1 MQSSNLTGKPFM
13 NNIPKQTPE
22 IFAILSRGN
31 FISSNGS
38 RGKLFDVISHEDNYN
53 LLKAFFSHTGY
64 TLEAGHNYYYFSQP
78 EEANLIIE
86 KKLEQFAYYIDVMD
100 FFSSMDLKPTVGTRY
115 RVTQIAEECF
125 SNERL
130 KQKIYALSRR
140 EKMVDKVTEIAND
153 LAQAGFFEQE
163 DEDTFKVMDAI
174 HYLEQVITLITIE
187 DDGEQKNP

>member
-1 MQSSNLTGKPFM
+1 MT
-13 NNIPKQTPE
+13 NIPKHTPD

-38 RGKLFDVISHEDNYN
+38 KGKLFDIINYEDNYAI
-53 LLKAFFSHTGY
+53 LKEFFSHTGY
-64 TLEAGHNYYYFSQP
+64 TLERGHNYFYFSQTDEP
-78 EEANLIIE
+78 NLIVE

-100 FFSSMDLKPTVGTRY
+100 FFSSMDNKPVVGTRY

-140 EKMVDKVTEIAND
+140 EKMVDKVAEIASD
-153 LAQAGFFEQE
+153 LTAAGFFEQE
-163 DEDTFKVMDAI
+163 DEDTYKVMDAI
-174 HYLEQVITLITIE
+174 HYLEEVISLITIE
-187 DDGEQKNP
+187 DDGEQKNPQ

>member
-1 MQSSNLTGKPFM
+1 M
-13 NNIPKQTPE
+13 NNIPKQTPD

-53 LLKAFFSHTGY
+53 VLKEFFSHTGY
-64 TLEAGHNYYYFSQP
+64 TLEAGHNYYYFSQT

>member
-1 MQSSNLTGKPFM
+1 MD
-13 NNIPKQTPE
+13 NIPKQTPE
-22 IFAILSRGN
+22 IFTILSRGN

-38 RGKLFDVISHEDNYN
+38 KGKLFDVISFEDNYE
-53 LLKAFFSHTGY
+53 LLKEFFSHTGY
-64 TLEAGHNYYYFSQP
+64 TLERGHNYYYFSQP
-78 EEANLIIE
+78 EEPNISIE

-100 FFSSMDLKPTVGTRY
+100 FFSSMDQKPTVGTRY

-130 KQKIYALSRR
+130 KQKIFALSRR
-140 EKMVDKVTEIAND
+140 EKMVDKVAEIAND

-174 HYLEQVITLITIE
+174 HYLEQVITLITID

>member
-1 MQSSNLTGKPFM
+1 M
-13 NNIPKQTPE
+13 NIPKQTPE

-38 RGKLFDVISHEDNYN
+38 KGKLFDVINYEDNYSI
-53 LLKAFFSHTGY
+53 LKEFFSHTGY
-64 TLEAGHNYYYFSQP
+64 TLERGHNYFYFSQT
-78 EEANLIIE
+78 EEANMIIE

-100 FFSSMDLKPTVGTRY
+100 FFSSMDSKPTVGTRY

-140 EKMVDKVTEIAND
+140 EKMVDKVAEIAGD
-153 LAQAGFFEQE
+153 LAVAGFFEQE

-174 HYLEQVITLITIE
+174 HYLEEVISLITIE

>member
-1 MQSSNLTGKPFM
+1 M

-22 IFAILSRGN
+22 IFSILSRGN

-38 RGKLFDVISHEDNYN
+38 KGKLFDIINYEDNYE
-53 LLKAFFSHTGY
+53 LLKQFFSHTGY
-64 TLEAGHNYYYFSQP
+64 TLERGYNYFYFSQP
-78 EEANLIIE
+78 DKPNLVIE

-100 FFSSMDLKPTVGTRY
+100 FFSSMDQKPTVGTRY
-115 RVTQIAEECF
+115 RITQIAEECF

-140 EKMVDKVTEIAND
+140 EKMVDKVAEIVND
-153 LAQAGFFEQE
+153 LSLAGFFEQE

-174 HYLEQVITLITIE
+174 HYLEQVISLITIE
-187 DDGEQKNP
+187 EDGEHTNP

>member
-1 MQSSNLTGKPFM
+1 M

-22 IFAILSRGN
+22 IFNILSRGN

-38 RGKLFDVISHEDNYN
+38 KGKLFDIINYEDNYAT
-53 LLKAFFSHTGY
+53 LKEFFSHTGY
-64 TLEAGHNYYYFSQP
+64 SLERGHNYFYFSQTDEP
-78 EEANLIIE
+78 NLIIE

-100 FFSSMDLKPTVGTRY
+100 FFSSMDTKPVVGTRY

-140 EKMVDKVTEIAND
+140 EKMVDKVAEIAGD
-153 LAQAGFFEQE
+153 LTAAGFFEQE
-163 DEDTFKVMDAI
+163 DEDTYKVMDAI
-174 HYLEQVITLITIE
+174 HYLEEVISLITID
-187 DDGEQKNP
+187 DDGEQTNP

>member
-1 MQSSNLTGKPFM
+1 M

-38 RGKLFDVISHEDNYN
+38 KGKLFDVIGYEENFD
-53 LLKAFFSHTGY
+53 LLKQFFSHTGY
-64 TLEAGHNYYYFSQP
+64 TLERGHNYYYFSQQ
-78 EEANLIIE
+78 EEANLVIE
-86 KKLEQFAYYIDVMD
+86 KKLEQFSYYIDVMD

-130 KQKIYALSRR
+130 KQKIFALSRK
-140 EKMVDKVTEIAND
+140 EKMVDKVAEIAND

-163 DEDTFKVMDAI
+163 DDDTYKVMDAI
-174 HYLEQVITLITIE
+174 HYLEQVISLIIIE
-187 DDGEQKNP
+187 EDGEQQNP